1 MVHDVIGTNAADC
14 AAFGA
19 MLGLDAPVAPAVFAR
34 AVNDPEYARNL
45 ILCREMPAF
54 RDFLLGQAAAPASP
68 VASIA
73 PVEPA
78 APLETA
84 APVETAMVPDHG
96 AIDLAAKAVS
106 SFWSWTKSGFAT
118 LDVDAITARFD
129 ACLACP
135 HLAAAPD
142 RLVYRLAG
150 ASGDADRHRVCGL
163 CGCVAARKVRLPHER
178 CPGADPDHAGLN
190 RWGQPLAETVSA
202 G

>member
-1 MVHDVIGTNAADC
+1 MSEAMMVHDVTGTNAEDCAEDC
-14 AAFGA
+14 AAFGT

-45 ILCREMPAF
+45 MLCREKPAF
-54 RDFLLGQAAAPASP
+54 RDFLLAQADAWGPPA
-68 VASIA
+68 A
-73 PVEPA
+73 PVEP
-78 APLETA
+78 
-84 APVETAMVPDHG
+84 VMVPDHG

-118 LDVDAITARFD
+118 LDADAITARFD

-178 CPGADPDHAGLN
+178 CPGADPHHAGLN
-190 RWGQPLAETVSA
+190 RWGQQMAETVPP